1 MFEFLKRLFG
11 RKKAEEETVM
21 EENKVELT
29 PIGADEEIK
38 DIEMPASRYTEEYA
52 EFVESQIP
60 EQPQKSLAEEMMEDP
75 FADVAAQDEDFGVP
89 ETAEEEPA
97 PEAEDEEKKKSLAE
111 QMQEDP
117 FADLSAE
124 YEEIE

>member
-29 PIGADEEIK
+29 PIDADEEIK

-89 ETAEEEPA
+89 EIAEEEPA

-111 QMQEDP
+111 QLQEDP

>member
-21 EENKVELT
+21 KENKVELT
-29 PIGADEEIK
+29 PIGADEKIK

-89 ETAEEEPA
+89 EIAEEEPA
-97 PEAEDEEKKKSLAE
+97 PEAEEEEKKKSLAE

>member
-21 EENKVELT
+21 KENKVELT

-52 EFVESQIP
+52 EFVDSQIP
-60 EQPQKSLAEEMMEDP
+60 QEPERSLAEEMMDDP

-89 ETAEEEPA
+89 EIAEEEPA

>member
-60 EQPQKSLAEEMMEDP
+60 EQPQKSLTEEMMEDP

-89 ETAEEEPA
+89 EIAEEEPA

>member
-60 EQPQKSLAEEMMEDP
+60 EQPQKSLAEEMIEDP

-89 ETAEEEPA
+89 EIAEEEPA

>member
-60 EQPQKSLAEEMMEDP
+60 EQPQKSLAEEMIEDP

-89 ETAEEEPA
+89 EIAEEEPA

-124 YEEIE
+124 YVEIE

>member
-21 EENKVELT
+21 KENKVELT

-89 ETAEEEPA
+89 EIAEEEPA

>member
-60 EQPQKSLAEEMMEDP
+60 DQPQKSLAEEMMEDP

-89 ETAEEEPA
+89 EIAEEEPA
-97 PEAEDEEKKKSLAE
+97 PEAEEEEKKKSLAE

>member
-75 FADVAAQDEDFGVP
+75 FADVAAQDEDFGVL

>member
-21 EENKVELT
+21 KENKVELT

-60 EQPQKSLAEEMMEDP
+60 DQPQKSLAEEMMEDP

-89 ETAEEEPA
+89 EIAEEEPA
-97 PEAEDEEKKKSLAE
+97 PEAEEEEKKKSLAE

>member
-21 EENKVELT
+21 KENKVELT

-60 EQPQKSLAEEMMEDP
+60 GQPQKSLTEEMMEDP

-89 ETAEEEPA
+89 EIAEEEPA

>member
-60 EQPQKSLAEEMMEDP
+60 EQPQKSLAEEMIEDP

-89 ETAEEEPA
+89 EIAEEEPA
-97 PEAEDEEKKKSLAE
+97 PEDEEKKKSLAE

>member
-21 EENKVELT
+21 KENKVELT

-60 EQPQKSLAEEMMEDP
+60 DQPQKSLAEEMMEDP

-89 ETAEEEPA
+89 EIAEEEPA
-97 PEAEDEEKKKSLAE
+97 PEAEEEEKKKNLAE

>member
-89 ETAEEEPA
+89 EIAEEEPA

>member
-60 EQPQKSLAEEMMEDP
+60 EQPQKSLAEEMIEDP
-75 FADVAAQDEDFGVP
+75 FADVAAQDEDSGVP
-89 ETAEEEPA
+89 EIAEEEPA

>member
-60 EQPQKSLAEEMMEDP
+60 EQPQKSLAEEMVEDP

-89 ETAEEEPA
+89 EIAEEEPA

>member
-60 EQPQKSLAEEMMEDP
+60 EQPQKSLAEEMIEDP
-75 FADVAAQDEDFGVP
+75 FADVKNPLPNRCRRIPSQIFP
-89 ETAEEEPA
+89 LNT
-97 PEAEDEEKKKSLAE
+97 KKSNEHENAAPVHPERHSFMRFFIL
-111 QMQEDP
+111 
-117 FADLSAE
+117 L
-124 YEEIE
+124 

>member
-21 EENKVELT
+21 KENKVELT

-60 EQPQKSLAEEMMEDP
+60 GQPQKSLAEEMMEDP

-89 ETAEEEPA
+89 EIAEEEPA
-97 PEAEDEEKKKSLAE
+97 PEAEEEEKKKSLAE

>member
-1 MFEFLKRLFG
+1 
-11 RKKAEEETVM
+11 M

-60 EQPQKSLAEEMMEDP
+60 GQPQKSLAEEMMEDP

-89 ETAEEEPA
+89 EIAEAEPA
-97 PEAEDEEKKKSLAE
+97 PEAEEEEKKKSLAE

>member
-1 MFEFLKRLFG
+1 
-11 RKKAEEETVM
+11 M

-60 EQPQKSLAEEMMEDP
+60 EQPQKSLAEEMIEDP

-89 ETAEEEPA
+89 EIAEEEPA

>member
-21 EENKVELT
+21 KENKVELT
-29 PIGADEEIK
+29 PIGADEKIK

-60 EQPQKSLAEEMMEDP
+60 DQPQKSLAEEMMEDP

-89 ETAEEEPA
+89 EIAEEEPA
-97 PEAEDEEKKKSLAE
+97 PEAEEEEKKKSLAE

>member
-89 ETAEEEPA
+89 ENAEEEPA

>member
-89 ETAEEEPA
+89 EIAEEEPA
-97 PEAEDEEKKKSLAE
+97 PEAEDEEKEKSLAE

>member
-1 MFEFLKRLFG
+1 
-11 RKKAEEETVM
+11 
-21 EENKVELT
+21 
-29 PIGADEEIK
+29 
-38 DIEMPASRYTEEYA
+38 
-52 EFVESQIP
+52 
-60 EQPQKSLAEEMMEDP
+60 MMEDP

-89 ETAEEEPA
+89 EIAEEEPA

>member
-21 EENKVELT
+21 KENKVELT

-60 EQPQKSLAEEMMEDP
+60 DQPQKSLAEEMMEDP

-89 ETAEEEPA
+89 EIAEEEPA

>member
-89 ETAEEEPA
+89 EIAEEEPA
-97 PEAEDEEKKKSLAE
+97 PEAEDEEKKKPLAE

>member
-52 EFVESQIP
+52 EFVDSQIP

-89 ETAEEEPA
+89 EIAEEEPA

>member
-52 EFVESQIP
+52 EFVDSQIP
-60 EQPQKSLAEEMMEDP
+60 EQPQKS
-75 FADVAAQDEDFGVP
+75 VP
-89 ETAEEEPA
+89 EIAEEEPA

>member
-89 ETAEEEPA
+89 EIAEEEPA
-97 PEAEDEEKKKSLAE
+97 PEAEEEEKKKSLAE

>member
-21 EENKVELT
+21 KENKVELT

-89 ETAEEEPA
+89 EIAEEEPA
-97 PEAEDEEKKKSLAE
+97 PEAEEEEKKKSLAE